1 MQPSNADLE
10 RQIRERTEALEAAY
24 RQLARRESD
33 LRSLQQQY
41 ATLVA
46 QLAAERQRAQQLVE
60 LSNRFGVR

>member
-1 MQPSNADLE
+1 MQPSSAELE
-10 RQIRERTEALEAAY
+10 RQIWERTEALEAAY

-41 ATLVA
+41 ANLVE
-46 QLAAERQRAQQLVE
+46 QLAAERLRAQELVE

>member
-41 ATLVA
+41 ASLVE
-46 QLAAERQRAQQLVE
+46 QLAVERQRAQQLVE

>member
-46 QLAAERQRAQQLVE
+46 QLAAERQRAQELVE

>member
-33 LRSLQQQY
+33 LRTLQQQY
-41 ATLVA
+41 ASLVE
-46 QLAAERQRAQQLVE
+46 QLAAERQRAQGLVE